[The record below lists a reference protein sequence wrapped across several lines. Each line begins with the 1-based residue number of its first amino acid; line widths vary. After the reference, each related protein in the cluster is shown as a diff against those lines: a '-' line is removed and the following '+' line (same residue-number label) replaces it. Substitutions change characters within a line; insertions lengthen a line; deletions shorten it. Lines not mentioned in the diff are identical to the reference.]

1 MFYISISYIIYLLY
15 YLLFIIYFNNRI
27 IYFNNKEK
35 IILIFNLHKI
45 IKNAMNDNILY
56 ENSFVFLFYFVHM
69 QCLIFFINVEK

>member
-1 MFYISISYIIYLLY
+1 MLYIPISYIIYLLY
-15 YLLFIIYFNNRI
+15 YLLFIIYFNNR
-27 IYFNNKEK
+27 EK
-35 IILIFNLHKI
+35 ISLIFNLHKI